1 MYFWIIKR
9 PNILAYLKNISVA
22 LCVEEISVDL
32 LVKEIS
38 VTSRLANC
46 HGYMNQHL
54 VCSYICACQTL
65 IVKHKVKQNTN
76 KNKTRKCF
84 VQFTKSCCSVFF
96 IASLMALFSIAAT
109 LPQQLS
115 MKLTISRL
123 IYCFFRNI
131 KSMDSRKV

>member
-46 HGYMNQHL
+46 HGYMN
-54 VCSYICACQTL
+54 
-65 IVKHKVKQNTN
+65 
-76 KNKTRKCF
+76 
-84 VQFTKSCCSVFF
+84 
-96 IASLMALFSIAAT
+96 
-109 LPQQLS
+109 
-115 MKLTISRL
+115 
-123 IYCFFRNI
+123 
-131 KSMDSRKV
+131 